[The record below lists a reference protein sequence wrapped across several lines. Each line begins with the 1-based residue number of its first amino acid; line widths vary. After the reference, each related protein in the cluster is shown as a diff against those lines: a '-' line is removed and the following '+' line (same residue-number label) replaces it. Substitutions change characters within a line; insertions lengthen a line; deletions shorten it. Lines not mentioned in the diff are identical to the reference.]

1 MLPDA
6 DVTEPNA
13 IAVHPYESMTI
24 EDVSPVVDC
33 VDFLWGDA
41 LFFIPMAMVFDITFI
56 HVFVFQETVVEY
68 FLCLP
73 CKCRV
78 RLSVR

>member
-1 MLPDA
+1 
-6 DVTEPNA
+6 
-13 IAVHPYESMTI
+13 
-24 EDVSPVVDC
+24 VVDC
-33 VDFLWGDA
+33 VGFLLGDA
-41 LFFIPMAMVFDITFI
+41 LSFIPVAMVFDITFI

>member
-13 IAVHPYESMTI
+13 IAIPPNQSMTI

-41 LFFIPMAMVFDITFI
+41 LFSSQWQWYLI
-56 HVFVFQETVVEY
+56 
-68 FLCLP
+68 
-73 CKCRV
+73 
-78 RLSVR
+78 